1 MDPVNKWLTVIV
13 LFMIALLITIGWKA
27 GSGRYEFVVT
37 GSTPYDKHVV
47 VHVLDTKDGDVYSK
61 IVDEKDLR
69 IGSKVNARATK
80 TFEIPSS
87 RYGVSS
93 SRY

>member
-27 GSGRYEFVVT
+27 GAGRYEFVVT
-37 GSTPYDKHVV
+37 DSTLYDKHVV
-47 VHVLDTKDGDVYSK
+47 VHVLDTKDGEVYSK
-61 IVDEKDLR
+61 IVDENNLR
-69 IGSKVNARATK
+69 SGSRANTKATK

-87 RYGVSS
+87 GYGASS